1 MAGARLC
8 QYSTNS
14 VQSVSFFFSV
24 LTLIEHSCGG
34 DEQALAMFLLGVL
47 FSGHLCTR
55 GPVGRRGCCGK
66 CCCHAP
72 SVVGTHEKP
81 EVCIPHWE
89 QLEALA
95 SLALRM
101 PLL

>member
-34 DEQALAMFLLGVL
+34 VEQALAMFLLGVL

-55 GPVGRRGCCGK
+55 GPVGRRG
-66 CCCHAP
+66 
-72 SVVGTHEKP
+72 
-81 EVCIPHWE
+81 
-89 QLEALA
+89 
-95 SLALRM
+95 
-101 PLL
+101 LLWQVLLSCPQHGWHP